1 MGGMTTTPHDPR
13 QDPPT
18 GPIATP
24 GGVPP
29 AKQPGEVPPSPGD
42 TAVTPPST
50 DDRGR
55 PERPAAREPHKQTR
69 LSSTWVA
76 VVVAVVLLIFLLVF
90 ILQNLDTAT
99 VHFLGFSGTLP
110 LGVAMLF
117 SAIAGALLVALVGSA
132 RILQLRRQAGKR
144 RTRDQ

>member
-1 MGGMTTTPHDPR
+1 MGGMTTPHDPR

-24 GGVPP
+24 GEVSSARPP
-29 AKQPGEVPPSPGD
+29 AD
-42 TAVTPPST
+42 AAVTPPTT
-50 DDRGR
+50 DDRAR
-55 PERPAAREPHKQTR
+55 PERPAAREPRKQTR

-90 ILQNLDTAT
+90 ILQNLDSAT

-132 RILQLRRQAGKR
+132 RILQLRRQSGKR
-144 RTRDQ
+144 RTHDK